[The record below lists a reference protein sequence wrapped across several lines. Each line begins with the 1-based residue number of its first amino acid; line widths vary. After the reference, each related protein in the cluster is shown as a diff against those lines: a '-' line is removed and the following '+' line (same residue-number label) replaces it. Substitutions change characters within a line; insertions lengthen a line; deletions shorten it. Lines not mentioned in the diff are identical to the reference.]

1 LLPRRRRS
9 FAERLGGRTAPARA
23 MSGCSH
29 VCHSSLSRVR
39 VALHPERGPV
49 ARCECGESERPEHWD
64 RHPTGAPRQRTLP
77 GTRLHSGARTCSPP
91 LAAASRTELP
101 DAPERRRARAP
112 PRVLAT
118 WPAARLVARARCAGV
133 RLE

>member
-49 ARCECGESERPEHWD
+49 ARCESAAKVLD
-64 RHPTGAPRQRTLP
+64 QSTGAATPLEPHGNVRCKAR
-77 GTRLHSGARTCSPP
+77 GTHSGARTCSPH
-91 LAAASRTELP
+91 
-101 DAPERRRARAP
+101 
-112 PRVLAT
+112 
-118 WPAARLVARARCAGV
+118 RL
-133 RLE
+133 